1 MCGLAGLMRLDGR
14 VTVEDV
20 GAVLRM
26 LDAQDHRGPDDWGL
40 LLPDAAARSRELG
53 PLLGRLDP
61 AHVMT
66 YPVERSSATT
76 VLGVRRLAILDRSPR
91 GRMPMGSANR
101 RGWLAYN
108 GETYNYRELRAELGP
123 AESFSSGSDTEVL
136 LRAFDTWGEAALA
149 RLRGMFGLAYFQAGP
164 TPTLLLAR
172 DRFGIKPLYWH
183 EDRGR
188 VLFASEVTAIVRGGL
203 VPDEAS
209 GEALARFLEWGSVP
223 SPLTTVKDVRA
234 LPPGHIL
241 KISSRGARVERYW
254 DLDGAVEAAR
264 RAAPRAA
271 ADAVVATRER
281 LEESVR
287 LHLVSDVPLG
297 VFLSGGIDSSALA
310 ALAAEGRPQPLTTL
324 SVAFEERALSEAA
337 YARRM
342 AARVGA
348 DHHEVLLRAPDVFAD
363 LSAFFAAMD
372 QPTVDGLNTWC
383 IARAAREA
391 GLTVVLSGLGGDE
404 VFWGYDHLRRTAA
417 LGLARAVMAAL
428 PAAVRRGVTRL
439 GPMAGAL
446 LARPGL
452 DRLAALE
459 APTPP
464 GVYHLVRG
472 LFPRAT
478 VRDLLGASEGD
489 LEAAAPAL
497 TGDGRAGAGDLR
509 EALTRLEFSHY
520 LGDQLLRDTDVMGM
534 AHSIEARVPYLDH
547 RLVETVLGLPAALKL
562 DRARPKP
569 LLLDAL
575 GDRLP
580 REIWD
585 RPKMGFTFPMA
596 AWMRERAPELERLCL
611 EDKRLQRSAVEAVWS
626 AFAAGRSHW
635 SRPWALLVLARFGPD
650 RRERLAA

>member
-1 MCGLAGLMRLDGR
+1 
-14 VTVEDV
+14 
-20 GAVLRM
+20 
-26 LDAQDHRGPDDWGL
+26 
-40 LLPDAAARSRELG
+40 
-53 PLLGRLDP
+53 
-61 AHVMT
+61 MT

-183 EDRGR
+183 EDRRR

-241 KISSRGARVERYW
+241 KISSRGVRVERYW

-264 RAAPRAA
+264 RAAPRTA

-363 LSAFFAAMD
+363 LGAFFAAMD

-497 TGDGRAGAGDLR
+497 TGDARAGAGDLR

>member
-1 MCGLAGLMRLDGR
+1 MRLDGR

-183 EDRGR
+183 EDRRR

-241 KISSRGARVERYW
+241 RISSRGARVERYW

-363 LSAFFAAMD
+363 LGAFFAAMD

-428 PAAVRRGVTRL
+428 PVAVRRGVTRL

-478 VRDLLGASEGD
+478 VRDLLGATEGD

-497 TGDGRAGAGDLR
+497 TGDARAGAGDLR

-611 EDKRLQRSAVEAVWS
+611 EDKRLQRPAVEAVWS

>member
-183 EDRGR
+183 EDRRR

-271 ADAVVATRER
+271 ADAVIATRER

-363 LSAFFAAMD
+363 LGAFFAAMD

-452 DRLAALE
+452 DRLTALE

-497 TGDGRAGAGDLR
+497 TGDARAGAGDLR

-534 AHSIEARVPYLDH
+534 AHSIETRVPYLDH

>member
-183 EDRGR
+183 EDRRR

-452 DRLAALE
+452 DRLTALE

-497 TGDGRAGAGDLR
+497 TGDARAGAGDLR

-635 SRPWALLVLARFGPD
+635 SRPWALLVLAHFGPD

>member
-183 EDRGR
+183 EDRRR

-363 LSAFFAAMD
+363 LGAFFAAMD

-497 TGDGRAGAGDLR
+497 TGDARPGAGDLR

>member
-183 EDRGR
+183 EDRRR

-264 RAAPRAA
+264 RAAPRTA

-363 LSAFFAAMD
+363 LGAFFAAMD

-452 DRLAALE
+452 DRLTALE

-497 TGDGRAGAGDLR
+497 TGDARAGAGDLR
-509 EALTRLEFSHY
+509 ETLTRLEFSHY

>member
-452 DRLAALE
+452 DRLTALE

-497 TGDGRAGAGDLR
+497 TGDARAGAGDLR

-635 SRPWALLVLARFGPD
+635 SRPWALLVLAHFGPD

>member
-363 LSAFFAAMD
+363 LGAFFAAMD

-452 DRLAALE
+452 DRLTALE

-497 TGDGRAGAGDLR
+497 TGDARAGAGDLR
-509 EALTRLEFSHY
+509 ETLTRLEFSHY

>member
-66 YPVERSSATT
+66 YPVDSAGPTT

-183 EDRGR
+183 EDRRR

-363 LSAFFAAMD
+363 LGAFFAAMD

-417 LGLARAVMAAL
+417 LSLARAVMGVL

-452 DRLAALE
+452 DRLTALE

-497 TGDGRAGAGDLR
+497 TGDARPGAGDLR

>member
-40 LLPDAAARSRELG
+40 LLPDAAAKSRELG

-183 EDRGR
+183 EDRRR

-363 LSAFFAAMD
+363 LGAFFAAMD
-372 QPTVDGLNTWC
+372 QPTADGLNTWC

-428 PAAVRRGVTRL
+428 PVAVRRGVTRL

-497 TGDGRAGAGDLR
+497 TGDARAGAGDLR

>member
-1 MCGLAGLMRLDGR
+1 
-14 VTVEDV
+14 
-20 GAVLRM
+20 
-26 LDAQDHRGPDDWGL
+26 
-40 LLPDAAARSRELG
+40 
-53 PLLGRLDP
+53 
-61 AHVMT
+61 MT

-271 ADAVVATRER
+271 ADAVIATRER

-497 TGDGRAGAGDLR
+497 TGDARAGAGDLR

-611 EDKRLQRSAVEAVWS
+611 EDKRLQRPAVEAVWS
-626 AFAAGRSHW
+626 AFATGRSHW

>member
-264 RAAPRAA
+264 RAAPRTA

-363 LSAFFAAMD
+363 LGAFLAAMD

-497 TGDGRAGAGDLR
+497 TGDARAGAGDLR

>member
-1 MCGLAGLMRLDGR
+1 MCGIAGLMRLDGR
-14 VTVEDV
+14 MTVEDV

-26 LDAQDHRGPDDWGL
+26 LDAQAHRGPDDWGL
-40 LLPDAAARSRELG
+40 LLPDSAAKGRELG
-53 PLLGRLDP
+53 PLHSRLDP

-66 YPVERSSATT
+66 YPVDSAGPTT

-91 GRMPMGSANR
+91 GRMAMGSANR

-149 RLRGMFGLAYFQAGP
+149 RLRGMFGLAYFQAAP

-183 EDRGR
+183 EDRRR
-188 VLFASEVTAIVRGGL
+188 VLFASEVAAIVRGGL

-264 RAAPRAA
+264 QTAPRAA
-271 ADAVVATRER
+271 ADAVAATRER

-297 VFLSGGIDSSALA
+297 GFLSGGIGSSALA

-348 DHHEVLLRAPDVFAD
+348 DHHEVLLRAPEVFAG
-363 LSAFFAAMD
+363 LGAFFGAMD

-383 IARAAREA
+383 IARAARDA

-417 LGLARAVMAAL
+417 LSLARAVMGVL

-472 LFPRAT
+472 LFPRAV
-478 VRDLLGASEGD
+478 VRDLLGASEAD
-489 LEAAAPAL
+489 LEAASPAL
-497 TGDGRAGAGDLR
+497 TADARAGAGDLR

-547 RLVETVLGLPAALKL
+547 RLVETVLGLPAALN
-562 DRARPKP
+562 P
-569 LLLDAL
+569 
-575 GDRLP
+575 G
-580 REIWD
+580 
-585 RPKMGFTFPMA
+585 
-596 AWMRERAPELERLCL
+596 
-611 EDKRLQRSAVEAVWS
+611 
-626 AFAAGRSHW
+626 
-635 SRPWALLVLARFGPD
+635 
-650 RRERLAA
+650 

>member
-183 EDRGR
+183 EDRRR

-363 LSAFFAAMD
+363 LGAFFAAMD

-497 TGDGRAGAGDLR
+497 TGDARPGAGDLR

-611 EDKRLQRSAVEAVWS
+611 EDKRLQRPAVEAVWS

>member
-183 EDRGR
+183 EDRRR

-348 DHHEVLLRAPDVFAD
+348 DHHEVLLRAPEVFAG
-363 LSAFFAAMD
+363 LGAFFGAMD

-383 IARAAREA
+383 IARAARDA

-452 DRLAALE
+452 DRLTALE

-497 TGDGRAGAGDLR
+497 TGDARPGAGDLR

-547 RLVETVLGLPAALKL
+547 RLVETVLALPASLKL

>member
-183 EDRGR
+183 EDRRR

-348 DHHEVLLRAPDVFAD
+348 DHHEVLLRAPEVFAG
-363 LSAFFAAMD
+363 LGAFFGAMD

-383 IARAAREA
+383 IARAARDA

-497 TGDGRAGAGDLR
+497 TGDARPGAGDLR

-547 RLVETVLGLPAALKL
+547 RLVETVLALPASLKL

>member
-183 EDRGR
+183 EDRRR

-363 LSAFFAAMD
+363 LGAFFAAMD

-428 PAAVRRGVTRL
+428 PVAVRRGVTRL

-497 TGDGRAGAGDLR
+497 TGDARPGAGDLR

>member
-183 EDRGR
+183 EDRRR

-264 RAAPRAA
+264 RAAPRTA

-363 LSAFFAAMD
+363 LGAFFAAMD

-497 TGDGRAGAGDLR
+497 TGDARAGAGDLR

-611 EDKRLQRSAVEAVWS
+611 EDKRLQRPAVEAVWS

>member
-1 MCGLAGLMRLDGR
+1 MCGIAGLMRLDGR
-14 VTVEDV
+14 MTVEDV

-26 LDAQDHRGPDDWGL
+26 LDAQAHRGPDDWGL
-40 LLPDAAARSRELG
+40 LLPDSAAKGRELG
-53 PLLGRLDP
+53 PLLSRLDP

-66 YPVERSSATT
+66 YPVDSAGPTT

-91 GRMPMGSANR
+91 GRMPMGSADR

-123 AESFSSGSDTEVL
+123 AESFGSGSDTEVL

-183 EDRGR
+183 EDRRR

-348 DHHEVLLRAPDVFAD
+348 DHHEVLLRAPEVFAG
-363 LSAFFAAMD
+363 LGAFFGAMD

-383 IARAAREA
+383 IARAARDA

-497 TGDGRAGAGDLR
+497 TGDARPGAGDLR

>member
-1 MCGLAGLMRLDGR
+1 MCGIAGLMRLDGR

-26 LDAQDHRGPDDWGL
+26 LDAQRHRGPDDWGL
-40 LLPDAAARSRELG
+40 LIPDSAARGGELSA
-53 PLLGRLDP
+53 LLGRLDP

-66 YPVERSSATT
+66 YPVESSGPAI

-91 GRMPMGSANR
+91 GRMPMGSADR

-123 AESFSSGSDTEVL
+123 TESFSSGSDTEVL

-149 RLRGMFGLAYFQAGP
+149 RLRGMFGLAYFQAAP
-164 TPTLLLAR
+164 APTLLLAR

-183 EDRGR
+183 EDRRR
-188 VLFASEVTAIVRGGL
+188 VLFASEVAAIVRGGL

-209 GEALARFLEWGSVP
+209 GEAFARFLEWGSVP

-241 KISSRGARVERYW
+241 KISSRGARAERYW
-254 DLDGAVEAAR
+254 DLGGAVETAR
-264 RAAPRAA
+264 RTAPRAA
-271 ADAVVATRER
+271 AEAVAETRER

-310 ALAAEGRPQPLTTL
+310 ALAAKGRSQPLTTL

-348 DHHEVLLRAPDVFAD
+348 DHHEVLLRAPEVFAD
-363 LSAFFAAMD
+363 LGAFFGAMD

-404 VFWGYDHLRRTAA
+404 VFWGYDHLRHTAG
-417 LGLARAVMAAL
+417 LGLARAVMAVL
-428 PAAVRRGVTRL
+428 PSAVRHGVARL

-472 LFPRAT
+472 LFPRAI

-489 LEAAAPAL
+489 LEATPAL
-497 TGDGRAGAGDLR
+497 TRDARAGAGNLR

-547 RLVETVLGLPAALKL
+547 RLVETVLGLPASLKL

-596 AWMRERAPELERLCL
+596 AWMRARAAELEHLCL
-611 EDKRLQRSAVEAVWS
+611 EDKRLQRPAVEAVWR

-635 SRPWALLVLARFGPD
+635 SRPWALLVLARFGSD
-650 RRERLAA
+650 RRERRAA

>member
-1 MCGLAGLMRLDGR
+1 MCGIAGLMRLDGR

-26 LDAQDHRGPDDWGL
+26 LDVQRHRGPDDWGL
-40 LLPDAAARSRELG
+40 LLPDATARSRELG

-66 YPVERSSATT
+66 YPVERSSPMA

-91 GRMPMGSANR
+91 GRMPMGSASG

-149 RLRGMFGLAYFQAGP
+149 RLRGMFGLGYFQAAP

-183 EDRGR
+183 EDRRR
-188 VLFASEVTAIVRGGL
+188 VLFASEVAAIVRGGL
-203 VPDEAS
+203 VPDEAC

-223 SPLTTVKDVRA
+223 SPLTTVKDVRV
-234 LPPGHIL
+234 LPPAHVL

-254 DLDGAVEAAR
+254 DLGGAVEAAR
-264 RAAPRAA
+264 RTAPRAA
-271 ADAVVATRER
+271 ADAVAATRER

-287 LHLVSDVPLG
+287 LHLVGDVPLG

-348 DHHEVLLRAPDVFAD
+348 DHHEVLLRAPEVFAD
-363 LSAFFAAMD
+363 LGAFFAAMD

-383 IARAAREA
+383 IARAARDA

-417 LGLARAVMAAL
+417 LGLARAAMAVV
-428 PAAVRRGVTRL
+428 PAAIRRGVTRL

-472 LFPRAT
+472 LFPRA
-478 VRDLLGASEGD
+478 VVKDLLGASEGD

-497 TGDGRAGAGDLR
+497 TTDARAGAGDLR

-596 AWMRERAPELERLCL
+596 AWMRERAADLERLCL
-611 EDKRLQRSAVEAVWS
+611 EEKRLQRPAVEAVWR
-626 AFAAGRSHW
+626 AFAAGRTHW

>member
-183 EDRGR
+183 EDRRR

-264 RAAPRAA
+264 RAAPRTA

-497 TGDGRAGAGDLR
+497 TGDARAGAGDLR

-534 AHSIEARVPYLDH
+534 AHSIETRVPYLDH

-562 DRARPKP
+562 DRARQKP

>member
-66 YPVERSSATT
+66 YPVERSSAAT

-264 RAAPRAA
+264 RAAPRTA

-363 LSAFFAAMD
+363 LGAFFAAMD

-497 TGDGRAGAGDLR
+497 TGDARAGAGDLR

>member
-136 LRAFDTWGEAALA
+136 LRAFDTWGEVALA

-183 EDRGR
+183 EDRRR

-264 RAAPRAA
+264 RAAPRTA

-342 AARVGA
+342 AARIGA
-348 DHHEVLLRAPDVFAD
+348 DHHEVLLRAPEVFAN
-363 LSAFFAAMD
+363 LGAFFAAMD

-497 TGDGRAGAGDLR
+497 TGDARAGAGDLR

>member
-1 MCGLAGLMRLDGR
+1 MRLDGR

-183 EDRGR
+183 EDRRR

-363 LSAFFAAMD
+363 LGAFFAAMD

-497 TGDGRAGAGDLR
+497 TGDARAGAGDLR

>member
-183 EDRGR
+183 EDRRR

-241 KISSRGARVERYW
+241 KISSRGVRVERYW

-264 RAAPRAA
+264 RAAPRTA

-363 LSAFFAAMD
+363 LGAFFAAMD

-497 TGDGRAGAGDLR
+497 TGDARAGAGDLR

>member
-40 LLPDAAARSRELG
+40 LLPDAAAKSRELG

-183 EDRGR
+183 EDRRR

-348 DHHEVLLRAPDVFAD
+348 DHHEVLLRAPEVFAG
-363 LSAFFAAMD
+363 LGAFFGAMD

-383 IARAAREA
+383 IARAARDA

-497 TGDGRAGAGDLR
+497 TGDARPGAGDLR

-611 EDKRLQRSAVEAVWS
+611 EDKRLQRPAVEAVWS